1 MEWEVPGRVPFGR
14 RSAPQPGSFSMP
26 ILKGGRPRSPRRSR
40 SAGEGRGARPWGP
53 GPHPARTDAGRDV
66 RPGRLD
72 PEGEGRGRGAVR
84 ARLLGLG
91 DLRGQHLMYVA
102 ATRARRRLEPNEAFR
117 SCLTAQAEPAAA
129 WQPMHPMPLNEGR
142 LSTVNPGANG
152 TAPTP
157 LPLTDAAVLLDQ
169 L

>member
-1 MEWEVPGRVPFGR
+1 MARELVKVRPTIILAGAGVPGF
-14 RSAPQPGSFSMP
+14 APG
-26 ILKGGRPRSPRRSR
+26 IKDAGLTRAEGGRLRSPRRSR

-91 DLRGQHLMYVA
+91 DLRGQHLREHKKLQLRRA
-102 ATRARRRLEPNEAFR
+102 A
-117 SCLTAQAEPAAA
+117 
-129 WQPMHPMPLNEGR
+129 
-142 LSTVNPGANG
+142 
-152 TAPTP
+152 
-157 LPLTDAAVLLDQ
+157 
-169 L
+169 